1 MYLATYVSLLLVLFS
16 GLQILILAVPKLDHS
31 NFMPFAFDFDEDQSR
46 TTWRGERERLEWL
59 LQLECKDP
67 EHWKKEAV
75 KLLWEEGENQAVS
88 LLWHMM
94 G

>member
-1 MYLATYVSLLLVLFS
+1 
-16 GLQILILAVPKLDHS
+16 
-31 NFMPFAFDFDEDQSR
+31 MPFTFDFNGGPATSS
-46 TTWRGERERLEWL
+46 WGGERERLEQL
-59 LQLECKDP
+59 LLLEFCNDCANCGQAICEDP

-75 KLLWEEGENQAVS
+75 KLLWDEEEDHTVS

>member
-1 MYLATYVSLLLVLFS
+1 
-16 GLQILILAVPKLDHS
+16 
-31 NFMPFAFDFDEDQSR
+31 MPFTFDFNGGPATSSWE
-46 TTWRGERERLEWL
+46 GARERLEQL
-59 LQLECKDP
+59 LLLEFCNDCAMKNGKNCGKAICEDP

-75 KLLWEEGENQAVS
+75 KLLWDEGRDHTVS

>member
-1 MYLATYVSLLLVLFS
+1 
-16 GLQILILAVPKLDHS
+16 
-31 NFMPFAFDFDEDQSR
+31 MPFTFDFNGGPATSPWE
-46 TTWRGERERLEWL
+46 GERERLEQL
-59 LQLECKDP
+59 LLLEFCNDCAMKNGKNHGKAICEDP

-75 KLLWEEGENQAVS
+75 KLLWDEGRDHTVS